1 MIKCG
6 FYNSKNGDR
15 KYNAEDMTQPYKR
28 LVSDGVYAMPA
39 GQLKVTA
46 AGGMKIQVS
55 AGAAKVGSRW
65 LESDAIETFTLDPS
79 DVALNQIYAVV
90 IRDDNSENVRKISIA
105 LKKGSLASNP
115 TAPEIERSENITEL
129 KIAEVRVNKLVEEV
143 TDADIKDTRA
153 DTTVC
158 GWVTGLI
165 DQVDT
170 SDLFTQWESA
180 YEQEHQR
187 QQEQITNNQWEFDR
201 WFDNIKDTFL
211 TQATIVRRKTSEITT
226 QSSGVK
232 VIDINISDFN
242 QDLDILSVF
251 VNGFKLPE
259 SEYTYSATQI
269 TLNKALDTGSV
280 VLVEALKSVDGKD
293 AETTMQEYVK
303 QEAKANAAIENANT
317 AAQEARE
324 TAETTAATTA
334 TNTVNGMKG
343 QPNGV
348 AGLNASG
355 KLQQMPTAADVGAIP
370 STDRN
375 KANGVAGLNASGKV
389 MQMPAAIAD
398 YVVEQ
403 GKSGTWTYRKWE
415 SGVAECWGAYT
426 VSLES
431 MDTGISGV
439 SGRSGKITLPSG
451 LFSGKPTA
459 ASVAVDWYYA
469 EWETI
474 SINSASE
481 LSFRLYGN
489 NNSGTIGSIGCNPYV
504 IGRWK

>member
-115 TAPEIERSENITEL
+115 IAPEVERSENITEL

-143 TDADIKDTRA
+143 TNADIKDTRA
-153 DTTVC
+153 DTKVC

-165 DQVDT
+165 EQVDT

-201 WFDNIKDTFL
+201 WFNNVKDTFL

-259 SEYTYSATQI
+259 SDYTYNATQI

-280 VLVEALKSVDGKD
+280 VLVEALKSIDGKD
-293 AETTMQEYVK
+293 AETTMQEYIK
-303 QEAKANAAIENANT
+303 QEEKANAAIENAN
-317 AAQEARE
+317 AAAEEAR
-324 TAETTAATTA
+324 TTAATTA
-334 TNTVNGMKG
+334 TNTVNNIKG
-343 QPNGV
+343 KPNGI
-348 AGLNASG
+348 AGLDSGG
-355 KLQQMPTAADVGAIP
+355 KLIQMPTVEDIGVSAIFLASHPVGSHYETDISTNPGELYGGTWAAWAGGQTLVGVNTADTDF
-370 STDRN
+370 STVGKTGGEKTHTLTVDETAPHSHIETVYWN
-375 KANGVAGLNASGKV
+375 AGGTGTAH
-389 MQMPAAIAD
+389 PAAIEAGD
-398 YVVEQ
+398 P
-403 GKSGTWTYRKWE
+403 RKY
-415 SGVAECWGAYT
+415 GGLVARTEN
-426 VSLES
+426 
-431 MDTGISGV
+431 TGG
-439 SGRSGKITLPSG
+439 GQPHNNLQPYITC
-451 LFSGKPTA
+451 
-459 ASVAVDWYYA
+459 Y
-469 EWETI
+469 I
-474 SINSASE
+474 
-481 LSFRLYGN
+481 
-489 NNSGTIGSIGCNPYV
+489 
-504 IGRWK
+504 WKRTT

>member
-55 AGAAKVGSRW
+55 AGAAKIGSRW

-90 IRDDNSENVRKISIA
+90 IRDDNSENVRDGLIA
-105 LKKGSLASNP
+105 LKKGALASNP
-115 TAPEIERSENITEL
+115 TAPEVERSENITEL
-129 KIAEVRVNKLVEEV
+129 KIAEIRVNKLVEEV

-153 DTTVC
+153 DTAVC

-187 QQEQITNNQWEFDR
+187 QQEQITSNQWEFDR
-201 WFDNIKDTFL
+201 WFNNVKDTFL

-226 QSSGVK
+226 LSSDVK
-232 VIDINISDFN
+232 VIDINIYDFN

-251 VNGFKLPE
+251 VNGFKIPE
-259 SEYTYSATQI
+259 SEYTYDATQI
-269 TLNKALDTGSV
+269 TLNKPLDIGSE
-280 VLVEALKSVDGKD
+280 VLVEVLKSIDGKD

-303 QEAKANAAIENANT
+303 WEAKANAAVENAN
-317 AAQEARE
+317 AAAEEAR
-324 TAETTAATTA
+324 TTAATTA
-334 TNTVNGMKG
+334 TNTVNTMKG
-343 QPNGV
+343 QPNGL
-348 AGLNASG
+348 AGLDSSG
-355 KLQQMPTAADVGAIP
+355 KLQQMP
-370 STDRN
+370 
-375 KANGVAGLNASGKV
+375 
-389 MQMPAAIAD
+389 AAIAD
-398 YVVEQ
+398 HVVEQ
-403 GKSGTWTYRKWE
+403 GKSGLWTYRKWE
-415 SGVAECWGAYT
+415 SGVAECWGEIP
-426 VSLES
+426 VSLEKLETA
-431 MDTGISGV
+431 MTEV
-439 SGRSGKITLPSG
+439 SGRVATVNLPPG
-451 LFSGKPTA
+451 LFSEKPRSA
-459 ASVAVDWYYA
+459 NASTQWHFV
-469 EWETI
+469 EWTTI
-474 SINSASE
+474 SIDSSS
-481 LSFRLYGN
+481 SFSLRIFGN
-489 NNSGTIGSIGCNPYV
+489 GNSGNVMSTSCGFYV
-504 IGRWK
+504 IGSWK

>member
-1 MIKCG
+1 
-6 FYNSKNGDR
+6 
-15 KYNAEDMTQPYKR
+15 MTQPYKR

-115 TAPEIERSENITEL
+115 VAPEVERSENITEL

-143 TDADIKDTRA
+143 TNADIKDTRA
-153 DTTVC
+153 DTKVC

-165 DQVDT
+165 EQVDT

-259 SEYTYSATQI
+259 SDYTYNATQI

-293 AETTMQEYVK
+293 AETTMQEYIK
-303 QEAKANAAIENANT
+303 QEEKANKAIENANT
-317 AAQEARE
+317 AAEEAR
-324 TAETTAATTA
+324 TTAATTA
-334 TNTVNGMKG
+334 TNTVNNMKG
-343 QPNGV
+343 KANGI
-348 AGLNASG
+348 AGLDSGG
-355 KLQQMPTAADVGAIP
+355 KLIQMPTVDDIGTSAIFLASHPVGSHYETDVSTNPGELYGGTWAAWAGGQTLVGVNPADTDF
-370 STDRN
+370 STVG
-375 KANGVAGLNASGKV
+375 KTGGEKTHVLTEAETAPHSHIETVYWNGGGTGTAH
-389 MQMPAAIAD
+389 PAAIEAGD
-398 YVVEQ
+398 P
-403 GKSGTWTYRKWE
+403 RKY
-415 SGVAECWGAYT
+415 GGLVARTEN
-426 VSLES
+426 
-431 MDTGISGV
+431 TGG
-439 SGRSGKITLPSG
+439 GQAHNNLQPYITC
-451 LFSGKPTA
+451 
-459 ASVAVDWYYA
+459 Y
-469 EWETI
+469 I
-474 SINSASE
+474 
-481 LSFRLYGN
+481 
-489 NNSGTIGSIGCNPYV
+489 
-504 IGRWK
+504 WKRTT